1 VIGVFG
7 LPTYLK
13 GFFAIVFY
21 YLPTFCVHG
30 ESICLAR

>member
-30 ESICLAR
+30 

>member
-1 VIGVFG
+1 VVSVVR

-30 ESICLAR
+30 